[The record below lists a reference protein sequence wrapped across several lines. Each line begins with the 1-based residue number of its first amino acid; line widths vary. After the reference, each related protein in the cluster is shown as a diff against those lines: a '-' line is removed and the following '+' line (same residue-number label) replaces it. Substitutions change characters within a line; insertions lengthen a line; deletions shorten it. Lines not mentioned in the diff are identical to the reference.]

1 MISLEQIGQK
11 AKQASENLAKAAA
24 EDKNEALEKIAEELL
39 IEQEKIL
46 IANQKDI
53 ERARK
58 NNISPAVIDRIQLT
72 KERIKG
78 ISDGLYQLTKL
89 PDPIGQS
96 LDEWK
101 LESGIELRKVS
112 VPIGVIGIIYEARPN
127 VTVDAAALCLKA
139 GNTVI
144 LRGSSSAID
153 SNIAIVTVIQQA
165 LEKSNLPVDSVQL
178 LTDTS
183 RETAEKMFRMKDYLD
198 VLIPR
203 GSQQLIDTVI
213 EKSSVP
219 VLETGAGNCH
229 IYVDQDADL
238 NMATELVINA
248 KTQRPSVCNAV
259 ETVLIHKDWF
269 DQHGE
274 TLIQAL
280 ENHHVKIHGD
290 ETVRAIDSTILEATE
305 EDWQTEYLD
314 LVLAIKVVQSMGE
327 AINHIN
333 RYGTKHSE
341 AIITPSD
348 SQALQFLNEVD
359 AACVYHNASTR
370 FTDGFE
376 FGFGAEIGIS
386 TQKLH
391 ARGPMG
397 LEALTSTKYQLFGN
411 GQYKQ

>member
-89 PDPIGQS
+89 PDAIGQS

-144 LRGSSSAID
+144 LR
-153 SNIAIVTVIQQA
+153 
-165 LEKSNLPVDSVQL
+165 
-178 LTDTS
+178 
-183 RETAEKMFRMKDYLD
+183 
-198 VLIPR
+198 
-203 GSQQLIDTVI
+203 
-213 EKSSVP
+213 
-219 VLETGAGNCH
+219 
-229 IYVDQDADL
+229 
-238 NMATELVINA
+238 
-248 KTQRPSVCNAV
+248 
-259 ETVLIHKDWF
+259 
-269 DQHGE
+269 
-274 TLIQAL
+274 
-280 ENHHVKIHGD
+280 
-290 ETVRAIDSTILEATE
+290 
-305 EDWQTEYLD
+305 
-314 LVLAIKVVQSMGE
+314 
-327 AINHIN
+327 
-333 RYGTKHSE
+333 
-341 AIITPSD
+341 
-348 SQALQFLNEVD
+348 
-359 AACVYHNASTR
+359 
-370 FTDGFE
+370 
-376 FGFGAEIGIS
+376 
-386 TQKLH
+386 
-391 ARGPMG
+391 
-397 LEALTSTKYQLFGN
+397 
-411 GQYKQ
+411 

>member
-1 MISLEQIGQK
+1 
-11 AKQASENLAKAAA
+11 
-24 EDKNEALEKIAEELL
+24 
-39 IEQEKIL
+39 L

-280 ENHHVKIHGD
+280 ENHHVKI
-290 ETVRAIDSTILEATE
+290 
-305 EDWQTEYLD
+305 
-314 LVLAIKVVQSMGE
+314 
-327 AINHIN
+327 
-333 RYGTKHSE
+333 
-341 AIITPSD
+341 
-348 SQALQFLNEVD
+348 
-359 AACVYHNASTR
+359 
-370 FTDGFE
+370 
-376 FGFGAEIGIS
+376 
-386 TQKLH
+386 
-391 ARGPMG
+391 
-397 LEALTSTKYQLFGN
+397 
-411 GQYKQ
+411 